1 MSKLVSS
8 EIRLAVAERA
18 GNICEYCLIAV
29 QDSYYRHQIEH
40 IISLKH
46 GGSSRLENLAL
57 SCVYCNRNKGSDIAS
72 VIAGTHELVRFY
84 NPRIH
89 VWSEH
94 FRLEGVTIISV
105 TDIGEA
111 TSRILQ
117 FNNEDRLLEREV
129 LAKRGRYP
137 NNVARL
143 LVLEN

>member
-1 MSKLVSS
+1 MSKLVKA
-8 EIRLAVAERA
+8 EVRVAVAERA
-18 GNICEYCLIAV
+18 GNICEYCLIAQ
-29 QDSYYRHQIEH
+29 QDSYYQHQIEH

-46 GGSSRLENLAL
+46 GGSSNLENLAL

-72 VIAGTHELVRFY
+72 VIAGRHELVRFY
-84 NPRIH
+84 NPRID

-94 FRLEGVTIISV
+94 FKLEGVTIIPI

-129 LAKRGRYP
+129 LAKRERYP
-137 NNVARL
+137 NEVARSL
-143 LVLEN
+143 MLEN